1 MGEVGTWKRKPADLC
16 GIQAGWSCVTGQSSS
31 NLLSDSKVEGICASA
46 FKCLQEI
53 LATLFDAGYSYKN
66 KYWKYKGLLRTL
78 YTVLPAFLACW
89 MDCWHSFCLGLTE
102 RAGKRCRQCV
112 GTAHVVS
119 KSRQQGGSHQSYLTK
134 AGPLCSTSSHV
145 KWMLWN
151 KKV

>member
-89 MDCWHSFCLGLTE
+89 MNCWHSFCLGLTE
-102 RAGKRCRQCV
+102 GRQKMQAVCRNSPCCKQV
-112 GTAHVVS
+112 KATGRVPS
-119 KSRQQGGSHQSYLTK
+119 ELPYQGRSLVQHQLTCQMNALK
-134 AGPLCSTSSHV
+134 
-145 KWMLWN
+145 
-151 KKV
+151 